1 MKFDKFRCFV
11 KISNKMKKYLAEM
24 VGTMVMV
31 LMGCG
36 SAVFAGN
43 AAGAVSAGV
52 GTIGVALAFG
62 LSVVAMAYTLAFGLS
77 VVAMAYTIGN
87 ISGCH
92 INPAITLGVWLSGRM
107 SGKDAIMYMVFQVI
121 GAIIGSAVLFGLVS
135 AGTHNGP
142 TATGSNSFAD
152 GCMLQA
158 FVAELVFTFI
168 FVLVVLGSTDSK
180 KGAGNFA
187 GLAIGLTLVLIKE
200 AGPCPSC
207 GCSLSRHLP
216 VELQQP
222 SHGSVSDPKGTET
235 MDKRMAGHGYFPR
248 RSFF

>member
-11 KISNKMKKYLAEM
+11 KISNNMKKYLAEM
-24 VGTMVMV
+24 VGTMVLV

-52 GTIGVALAFG
+52 GTIGVA
-62 LSVVAMAYTLAFGLS
+62 LAFGLS

-142 TATGSNSFAD
+142 TSTGSNSFAD

-187 GLAIGLTLVLIKE
+187 GLAIGLTLVLIHIVCIPITGTSVNPARSIGPAIFE
-200 AGPCPSC
+200 GGRALSQLWLFIVAPLAGGAAAALAWKCI
-207 GCSLSRHLP
+207 
-216 VELQQP
+216 
-222 SHGSVSDPKGTET
+222 GSE
-235 MDKRMAGHGYFPR
+235 RN
-248 RSFF
+248 